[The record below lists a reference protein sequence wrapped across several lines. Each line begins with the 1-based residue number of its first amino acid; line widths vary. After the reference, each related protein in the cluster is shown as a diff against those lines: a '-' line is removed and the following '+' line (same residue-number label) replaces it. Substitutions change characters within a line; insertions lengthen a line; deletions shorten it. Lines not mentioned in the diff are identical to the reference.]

1 MPEPGDTENTPVV
14 TTLAEDEK
22 ELPPIGWQILLVAAG
37 AVIVA
42 AVVPMLAF
50 FFIPQDFLDSTGQ
63 VVILLVGGVIAV
75 MLLLYLGTIIL
86 RAMGVASRRSAL
98 GMPDG
103 SIRALIAVSLILM
116 FAIIGVLVF
125 FASAGSEP
133 LESKGITAEQ
143 IDQLE
148 NVQIVSITAVEPAAS
163 PERFN
168 VVSRAEMNDSSHDFG
183 LQLLTTVATL
193 VVAVAGFYFG
203 SKSVDQ
209 ATKSAL
215 QIQAAA
221 MRPRGTSG
229 GEAAEGEDDELDDN
243 DVIEAREDDAAEDDD
258 KLATKQPEA
267 PATEAPA
274 TEPPATEPPPEPATA
289 GEPAATPEPTTT
301 APPGEPPA
309 DAPKKPEKPAG

>member
-1 MPEPGDTENTPVV
+1 MPEPGDTENTPVL
-14 TTLAEDEK
+14 TTMAEDEK

-168 VVSRAEMNDSSHDFG
+168 VISRAEMNDSSHDFG

-221 MRPRGTSG
+221 LRPRGTPGGGSG
-229 GEAAEGEDDELDDN
+229 GVDVEGDELDDN

-267 PATEAPA
+267 PATE
-274 TEPPATEPPPEPATA
+274 PPPEPATA
-289 GEPAATPEPTTT
+289 GEPPATPKPPSA
-301 APPGEPPA
+301 APPAEPPA
-309 DAPKKPEKPAG
+309 DAPKTPEKPAG